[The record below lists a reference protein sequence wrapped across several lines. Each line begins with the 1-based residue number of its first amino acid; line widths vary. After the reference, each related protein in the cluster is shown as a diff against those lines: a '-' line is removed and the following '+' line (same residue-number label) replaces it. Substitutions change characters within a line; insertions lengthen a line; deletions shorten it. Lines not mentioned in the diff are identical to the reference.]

1 MGSGASIQCK
11 EPRWSLRCLA
21 QGLLFTA
28 LLPLSACG
36 GMPVY
41 SAAPIEAW
49 VVDAD
54 TNAPLEGVIVAANW
68 QLVSGTLAGGE
79 IPKGQL
85 MVMEAV
91 TDKDGRF
98 YFEGWTKVNLT
109 TGELRDKDPQIVMFK
124 SGYRYRGFTNEY
136 PVNQVVIGVRRESKL
151 NKQTVKLEKFKGD
164 QKEYSV
170 HLDSI
175 SIDTHFLE
183 EECNWAKVPH
193 FLLELHKQYWRFRS
207 ARISS
212 GLPSLESIKALK
224 NSPNCPSPD
233 QLFKGREQ

>member
-1 MGSGASIQCK
+1 MGSGASIRCK
-11 EPRWSLRCLA
+11 APRWSLRCLA

-85 MVMEAV
+85 NVMEAV

-98 YFEGWTKVNLT
+98 YFEGWTKANPSLA
-109 TGELRDKDPQIVMFK
+109 ELRDKDPQIVMFK
-124 SGYRYRGFTNEY
+124 PGYRYQRFTNDY
-136 PVNQVVIGVRRESKL
+136 SVNQVVIGVKRESKL
-151 NKQTVKLEKFKGD
+151 NKQTVKLEKWKGD
-164 QKEYSV
+164 EPSYARHFDLSTDLGRIIEDCEWRRIPKMIIA
-170 HLDSI
+170 LDA
-175 SIDTHFLE
+175 E
-183 EECNWAKVPH
+183 
-193 FLLELHKQYWRFRS
+193 
-207 ARISS
+207 AR
-212 GLPSLESIKALK
+212 
-224 NSPNCPSPD
+224 
-233 QLFKGREQ
+233 

>member
-11 EPRWSLRCLA
+11 GPRWRLRCLA

-36 GMPVY
+36 GMPAY

-54 TNAPLEGVIVAANW
+54 TNEPLEGV
-68 QLVSGTLAGGE
+68 E

-98 YFEGWTKVNLT
+98 YFEGWTKANLT

-124 SGYRYRGFTNEY
+124 SGYRYRGFTNDY
-136 PVNQVVIGVRRESKL
+136 PVNQVVIGVRRDSKL
-151 NKQTVKLEKFKGD
+151 NKQTVKLEKFKGSLRAYAEHFRLRSVYD
-164 QKEYSV
+164 QVIEDCEWKKIPTMLLAMDRERRRLKAS
-170 HLDSI
+170 DPSI
-175 SIDTHFLE
+175 VISLPGIEDIE
-183 EECNWAKVPH
+183 AQKNKCGSARE
-193 FLLELHKQYWRFRS
+193 LLERAK
-207 ARISS
+207 
-212 GLPSLESIKALK
+212 
-224 NSPNCPSPD
+224 
-233 QLFKGREQ
+233 

>member
-11 EPRWSLRCLA
+11 GPRWRLRCLA

-36 GMPVY
+36 GMPAY

-54 TNAPLEGVIVAANW
+54 TNEPLEGVIVTANW

-124 SGYRYRGFTNEY
+124 SGYRYRGFTNDY
-136 PVNQVVIGVRRESKL
+136 PVNQVVIGVRRDSKL
-151 NKQTVKLEKFKGD
+151 NKQTVKLEKFKGSLRAYAEHFRLRSVYD
-164 QKEYSV
+164 QVIEDCEWKKIPTMLLAMDRERRRLKAS
-170 HLDSI
+170 DPSI
-175 SIDTHFLE
+175 VISLPGIEDIEAQKNKCGSAREFLE
-183 EECNWAKVPH
+183 RAK
-193 FLLELHKQYWRFRS
+193 
-207 ARISS
+207 
-212 GLPSLESIKALK
+212 
-224 NSPNCPSPD
+224 
-233 QLFKGREQ
+233 